1 MMATRE
7 SHDLKRETSNDGN
20 PRKAERP
27 LSPKLA
33 AYEWAETHRGVV
45 QFHRQRFPV
54 QMLTDDAIVVR
65 PLYAGICRADIKEVS
80 GLREPIPG
88 TRHLFGHEVIGNV
101 VFAGAAT
108 GFVEE
113 QTVTLNP
120 NADCERTTA
129 FGNYL
134 VAHGP
139 QQALLQALVTI
150 PHHVSLEPPWLPE
163 PFACVIHSL
172 DGLLLALGT
181 SSLAGVE
188 VAIVGAGNAGV
199 LFGLYCQYLG
209 GRATLFNRSLPRR
222 EFAQRLGSFADDR
235 ICPLDSAPDAAF
247 DVVVLATTIIDED
260 ILSIGERM
268 VSPRGALLLYGG
280 TWSNLIRDG
289 HDLNQVRRTGGTVS
303 LVSQGKAIRVVG
315 GYGCTAGDFA
325 KAIALYAEQPRI
337 FPLSRFISS
346 FIGLD
351 DLPKTITAMASGAF
365 DPPGKILIRIAEK
378 AEVRK

>member
-1 MMATRE
+1 MKE
-7 SHDLKRETSNDGN
+7 N
-20 PRKAERP
+20 PRKAKRP
-27 LSPKLA
+27 LGPKLA
-33 AYEWAETHRGVV
+33 AYQWAETHRGVV

-54 QMLTDDAIVVR
+54 QMLTNDAIVVR

-88 TRHLFGHEVIGNV
+88 TRHLFGHEVIGKV

-108 GFVEE
+108 GFEEE

-120 NADCERTTA
+120 NAECERTTA

-139 QQALLQALVTI
+139 REVLHQALVRI
-150 PHHVSLEPPWLPE
+150 PEHVSVEPPWLPE

-188 VAIVGAGNAGV
+188 VAIVGAGNAGI

-222 EFAQRLGSFADDR
+222 EFARRLGSFADER
-235 ICPLDSAPDAAF
+235 ICPLDSARDGAF
-247 DVVVLATTIIDED
+247 DVAILATTIIDEE
-260 ILSIGERM
+260 ILGIGERI

-289 HDLNQVRRTGGTVS
+289 HDLNQVRRTGSAVS

-315 GYGCTAGDFA
+315 GYGCTAGDFERA
-325 KAIALYAEQPRI
+325 LGLYAEQPCV
-337 FPLSRFISS
+337 FPLSRFISAT
-346 FIGLD
+346 IGLD
-351 DLPKTITAMASGAF
+351 DLPKTITGMASGAF
-365 DPPGKILIRIAEK
+365 DPPGKILIRIVEK
-378 AEVRK
+378 VEVGK

>member
-1 MMATRE
+1 MTL
-7 SHDLKRETSNDGN
+7 SLKRPMKEN
-20 PRKAERP
+20 PRKAKRP
-27 LSPKLA
+27 LGPKLA
-33 AYEWAETHRGVV
+33 AYQWAETHRGVV

-54 QMLTDDAIVVR
+54 QMLTNDAIVVR
-65 PLYAGICRADIKEVS
+65 PLYAGICRADIKEAS

-88 TRHLFGHEVIGNV
+88 TRHLFGHEVIGKV

-108 GFVEE
+108 GFEEE

-139 QQALLQALVTI
+139 REALHQALVRI
-150 PHHVSLEPPWLPE
+150 PEHVSLEPPWLPE

-199 LFGLYCQYLG
+199 LFGLYCQHLR
-209 GRATLFNRSLPRR
+209 GRATLFNRSPPRR
-222 EFAQRLGSFADDR
+222 EFAQRLGSFPDDR

-260 ILSIGERM
+260 ILRIGERM

-289 HDLNQVRRTGGTVS
+289 HDLNQVRRTGSAVS

-315 GYGCTAGDFA
+315 GYGCTAGDFERA
-325 KAIALYAEQPRI
+325 LGLYAEQPCV
-337 FPLSRFISS
+337 FPLSRFISAT
-346 FIGLD
+346 IGLD
-351 DLPKTITAMASGAF
+351 DLPKTITGMASGAF

-378 AEVRK
+378 VEVGK